1 MTAGKLHITDKKS
14 RSTRRALLRFL
25 KHYDYGFRDIAIEI
39 SDIISR
45 EPISFI
51 NAAATIVRRLA
62 FIGFE
67 PVLVRD
73 RRALRIFTQ
82 ISDEYFRRSGTTAGA
97 PFVSVL
103 PLTALRVAIGSSKA
117 LNTQFTH
124 NPYLPRAPSTNS
136 SPIVGLLIGKW
147 TFSYASTTSD
157 TMVSS
162 TAFLSLAGVS
172 SVTSGKSSS
181 MRLSAYSYCCFE
193 ICRDIEH
200 KKFNRVPL

>member
-103 PLTALRVAIGSSKA
+103 LLKALHAVAGSSEKIM
-117 LNTQFTH
+117 LQQSH
-124 NPYLPRAPSTNS
+124 SPCLPRAPNRAVSL
-136 SPIVGLLIGKW
+136 PIRQKITQRRKKRKEKYKTLRPPQPL
-147 TFSYASTTSD
+147 
-157 TMVSS
+157 
-162 TAFLSLAGVS
+162 
-172 SVTSGKSSS
+172 
-181 MRLSAYSYCCFE
+181 RE
-193 ICRDIEH
+193 ISHAKNIY
-200 KKFNRVPL
+200 

>member
-51 NAAATIVRRLA
+51 NAAATIVGRLA

-103 PLTALRVAIGSSKA
+103 PLTALRVAIGSS
-117 LNTQFTH
+117 NTFKPQQLH
-124 NPYLPRAPSTNS
+124 KPYLPRAPDCADARLACQK
-136 SPIVGLLIGKW
+136 IMQRRKERKGK
-147 TFSYASTTSD
+147 
-157 TMVSS
+157 
-162 TAFLSLAGVS
+162 
-172 SVTSGKSSS
+172 
-181 MRLSAYSYCCFE
+181 
-193 ICRDIEH
+193 I
-200 KKFNRVPL
+200 

>member
-51 NAAATIVRRLA
+51 NAAATIVGRLA

-103 PLTALRVAIGSSKA
+103 PLTALRVAIGSS
-117 LNTQFTH
+117 NTFKPQQLH
-124 NPYLPRAPSTNS
+124 KPYLPRAPDCADARLACQK
-136 SPIVGLLIGKW
+136 VMQRRKERKGK
-147 TFSYASTTSD
+147 
-157 TMVSS
+157 
-162 TAFLSLAGVS
+162 
-172 SVTSGKSSS
+172 
-181 MRLSAYSYCCFE
+181 
-193 ICRDIEH
+193 I
-200 KKFNRVPL
+200 

>member
-103 PLTALRVAIGSSKA
+103 PLTAPRVAIGSS
-117 LNTQFTH
+117 NTFKPQQLH
-124 NPYLPRAPSTNS
+124 KPYLPRAPDCADARLACQK
-136 SPIVGLLIGKW
+136 IMQRRKERKGK
-147 TFSYASTTSD
+147 
-157 TMVSS
+157 
-162 TAFLSLAGVS
+162 
-172 SVTSGKSSS
+172 
-181 MRLSAYSYCCFE
+181 
-193 ICRDIEH
+193 I
-200 KKFNRVPL
+200 

>member
-25 KHYDYGFRDIAIEI
+25 KHYDYGCRDIALEI

-51 NAAATIVRRLA
+51 NAAATIVGRLA

-103 PLTALRVAIGSSKA
+103 LLKALHAVAGSSEKIM
-117 LNTQFTH
+117 LQQSH
-124 NPYLPRAPSTNS
+124 SPCLPRAPNCKVARFVRPEKNHTKYTNTRLRRARQQINYVK
-136 SPIVGLLIGKW
+136 SPVFRIALCN
-147 TFSYASTTSD
+147 FAD
-157 TMVSS
+157 
-162 TAFLSLAGVS
+162 
-172 SVTSGKSSS
+172 
-181 MRLSAYSYCCFE
+181 
-193 ICRDIEH
+193 
-200 KKFNRVPL
+200 

>member
-51 NAAATIVRRLA
+51 NAAATIVGRLA

-103 PLTALRVAIGSSKA
+103 PLTALHVAIGSS
-117 LNTQFTH
+117 NTFKPQQLH
-124 NPYLPRAPSTNS
+124 KPYLPRAPDCADARLACQK
-136 SPIVGLLIGKW
+136 IMQRRKERKGK
-147 TFSYASTTSD
+147 
-157 TMVSS
+157 
-162 TAFLSLAGVS
+162 
-172 SVTSGKSSS
+172 
-181 MRLSAYSYCCFE
+181 
-193 ICRDIEH
+193 I
-200 KKFNRVPL
+200 

>member
-117 LNTQFTH
+117 LKTQSSH
-124 NPYLPRAPSTNS
+124 SPCLPRSPDYKYAQTVRTKKPRRRLLFSTVMYPDPGSNRDGSPHRCLRPARLPIPPS
-136 SPIVGLLIGKW
+136 GLMMLQ
-147 TFSYASTTSD
+147 
-157 TMVSS
+157 
-162 TAFLSLAGVS
+162 
-172 SVTSGKSSS
+172 
-181 MRLSAYSYCCFE
+181 R
-193 ICRDIEH
+193 
-200 KKFNRVPL
+200 

>member
-51 NAAATIVRRLA
+51 NAAATIVGRLA

-103 PLTALRVAIGSSKA
+103 PLTALRVAIGSS
-117 LNTQFTH
+117 NTFKPQQLH
-124 NPYLPRAPSTNS
+124 KPYLPRAPDCADA
-136 SPIVGLLIGKW
+136 LLACQKIMQRRKERKGK
-147 TFSYASTTSD
+147 
-157 TMVSS
+157 
-162 TAFLSLAGVS
+162 
-172 SVTSGKSSS
+172 
-181 MRLSAYSYCCFE
+181 
-193 ICRDIEH
+193 I
-200 KKFNRVPL
+200 

>member
-103 PLTALRVAIGSSKA
+103 PLTALRVAIGSS
-117 LNTQFTH
+117 NTFKPQQLH
-124 NPYLPRAPSTNS
+124 KPYLPRAPDCADARLACQK
-136 SPIVGLLIGKW
+136 IMQRRKERKGK
-147 TFSYASTTSD
+147 
-157 TMVSS
+157 
-162 TAFLSLAGVS
+162 
-172 SVTSGKSSS
+172 
-181 MRLSAYSYCCFE
+181 
-193 ICRDIEH
+193 I
-200 KKFNRVPL
+200 

>member
-25 KHYDYGFRDIAIEI
+25 RHCDYGFRDIAIEI

-51 NAAATIVRRLA
+51 NAAATIVGRLA

-103 PLTALRVAIGSSKA
+103 PLTALRVAIGSS
-117 LNTQFTH
+117 NTFKPQQLH
-124 NPYLPRAPSTNS
+124 KPYLPRAPDCADARLACQK
-136 SPIVGLLIGKW
+136 IMQRRKERKGK
-147 TFSYASTTSD
+147 
-157 TMVSS
+157 
-162 TAFLSLAGVS
+162 
-172 SVTSGKSSS
+172 
-181 MRLSAYSYCCFE
+181 
-193 ICRDIEH
+193 I
-200 KKFNRVPL
+200 